1 VAVGTILASPK
12 KRSEGGSA
20 EVFGIRSVGSVAPML
35 GLIARIG
42 STRVWGQDRDEE
54 PPPNYE
60 RKGLQFFLLA
70 MGISGQMKR
79 RATFKRLREE

>member
-1 VAVGTILASPK
+1 
-12 KRSEGGSA
+12 
-20 EVFGIRSVGSVAPML
+20 ML

-42 STRVWGQDRDEE
+42 STRVWGQDRNEE
-54 PPPNYE
+54 PPTNYE

-79 RATFKRLREE
+79 RATFKKLSEG